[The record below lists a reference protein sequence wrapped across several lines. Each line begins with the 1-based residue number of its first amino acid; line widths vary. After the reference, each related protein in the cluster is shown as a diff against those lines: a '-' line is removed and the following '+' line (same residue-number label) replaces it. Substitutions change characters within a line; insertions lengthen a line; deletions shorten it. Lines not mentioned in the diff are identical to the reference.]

1 MNDRCL
7 LLLVKDPAHG
17 PVKTRLARAIG
28 EGTARALYKNFIHDM
43 ISRFEREAFP
53 LFICVHPEN
62 ALAGLKTLF
71 GEHLHYLPQRGDDL
85 GRRMENCLRDA
96 FSRGFHRVILIGSDI
111 PDLPGEIV
119 TDAFRFLNTF
129 DCVIGPSIDGGY
141 YLIGFRND
149 SLLPEAFKGI
159 RWGTDTV
166 LEKTTEI
173 LKRYHLTTHLLRT
186 WGDIDTIDDLKRFL
200 EQNRDT
206 SLCPRTMAYLRNAKL
221 PLLINTGDH

>member
-1 MNDRCL
+1 MDDRCL

-28 EGTARALYKNFIHDM
+28 QDTARTLYENFIHDM
-43 ISRFEREAFP
+43 ISRLEKEAFP

-62 ALAGLKTLF
+62 ALAGLKALF
-71 GEHLHYLPQRGDDL
+71 GKHLQYLPQRGDNL

-96 FSRGFHRVILIGSDI
+96 FSRGFHRAILLGSDI

-119 TDAFRFLNTF
+119 TDAFRFLNTV

-149 SLLPEAFKGI
+149 SLLPEAFSDM
-159 RWGTDTV
+159 RWGTETV
-166 LEKTTEI
+166 LAETTEI
-173 LKRYHLTTHLLRT
+173 LTRFHLSTHLMRT
-186 WGDIDTIDDLKRFL
+186 WGDIDTVDDLKRFL

-206 SLCPRTMAYLRNAKL
+206 SLCPRTMAYLRSVKL
-221 PLLINTGDH
+221 PPPINTEAS

>member
-28 EGTARALYKNFIHDM
+28 QDTARALYENFIHDM
-43 ISRFEREAFP
+43 ISRLEREAFSF
-53 LFICVHPEN
+53 FICVHPEN

-71 GEHLHYLPQRGDDL
+71 GQHLHYLAQRGDNL

-96 FSRGFHRVILIGSDI
+96 FSRGFQRAILVGSDI

-141 YLIGFRND
+141 YLIGFRID
-149 SLLPEAFKGI
+149 SLLSEAFSGI
-159 RWGTDTV
+159 RWGTETV
-166 LEKTTEI
+166 LEETIEI
-173 LKRYHLTTHLLRT
+173 LARYHLTTHLLKT
-186 WGDIDTIDDLKRFL
+186 WRDIDTVDDLKRFL
-200 EQNRDT
+200 VQNRNT
-206 SLCPRTMAYLRNAKL
+206 SLCPRTMAYLRSAKL
-221 PLLINTGDH
+221 PLRINTGDH